1 KQRPGIPADI
11 PLPRDRKSGFG
22 VANVPQTLLNG
33 ISMIFDANHVV
44 LDYATGD
51 YRAKVL
57 GPPYSAAR
65 ASGLSGNDRAELV
78 QGPHAV
84 EHQKPHPQA
93 RRGSPPAR
101 TSREYPPP
109 SSS

>member
-1 KQRPGIPADI
+1 VFPFPRAKQTKTWRPRGYPTA
-11 PLPRDRKSGFG
+11 SGQKEWVWRRYG
-22 VANVPQTLLNG
+22 AANVPQTLLNG

-65 ASGLSGNDRAELV
+65 ASGLSVSKFVKIDRKM
-78 QGPHAV
+78 H
-84 EHQKPHPQA
+84 K
-93 RRGSPPAR
+93 
-101 TSREYPPP
+101 
-109 SSS
+109 